1 MYSQIRSSPS
11 PHTQAYGAALDYS
24 AQMPVMLPGGAMYG
38 PSVNHQAMHLYQQGM
53 RVGRTDNEPTAT
65 LRSQLLE
72 DFRANKARKWEL
84 RVSYGTEFCF
94 FI

>member
-11 PHTQAYGAALDYS
+11 PHTQPYAATLDYS

-38 PSVNHQAMHLYQQGM
+38 HSVNPQAMHLYQQGM
-53 RVGRTDNEPTAT
+53 RVGRSDSEPTAT

-72 DFRANKARKWEL
+72 DFRSNKSRKWEL
-84 RVSYGTEFCF
+84 RVSCG
-94 FI
+94 IKSSS

>member
-11 PHTQAYGAALDYS
+11 PHTQYGAALDYS
-24 AQMPVMLPGGAMYG
+24 AQMQMMLPGGAMYG
-38 PSVNHQAMHLYQQGM
+38 PGVNPQAMHLYQQGM
-53 RVGRTDNEPTAT
+53 RVSRNDNEPSVH

-84 RVSYGTEFCF
+84 RVSH
-94 FI
+94 

>member
-24 AQMPVMLPGGAMYG
+24 AQLPVMLPGGTMYG
-38 PSVNHQAMHLYQQGM
+38 PGVNQQAMHLYQQGM
-53 RVGRTDNEPTAT
+53 RGGRIDNEPAAT

-84 RVSYGTEFCF
+84 RVSY
-94 FI
+94 